1 VAGSAICW
9 WIGFLLIGM
18 ILVPHNVILRRM
30 KDAGYKTQSFDLTIN
45 GKFNLP
51 VEYLKIREQHAWSPW
66 PVYLMALMLFAGVG
80 FILLG
85 LMWPG

>member
-1 VAGSAICW
+1 MAGPAICW

-18 ILVPHNVILRRM
+18 ILISHNVILRHM
-30 KDAGYKTQSFDLTIN
+30 KDAGCKTQSFDLTIN

-51 VEYLKIREQHAWSPW
+51 VEYLKIRELSMGGLSAGAP
-66 PVYLMALMLFAGVG
+66 AFAGVG